1 MNVLRVADYVALR
14 CEKNRI
20 PVSNAKLNYLLYFLR
35 DNYERMFQ
43 EELYP
48 TGNFFGIRPTFHEVY
63 VAFQSYGAMPIVRE
77 MDPKEKEEVK
87 SYISENLDT
96 EKKNYVDTLIDRYAK
111 QTMSQLYG
119 EYESTKPLEWKFG
132 GKNYG
137 KSPVFF

>member
-1 MNVLRVADYVALR
+1 MNVLKVADYVTLR
-14 CEKNRI
+14 CEENRI
-20 PVSNAKLNYLLYFLR
+20 PISNAKLNYLLYFLR

-63 VAFQSYGAMPIVRE
+63 VAFQQYGAMPIVRGL
-77 MDPKEKEEVK
+77 DPKEKEEIK
-87 SYISENLDT
+87 RYMAENLDT
-96 EKKNYVDTLIDRYAK
+96 EKMNYVNSLVDRYAK
-111 QTMSQLYG
+111 QTMSQLFC